1 VRGRGSSLAGFI
13 GVLILALAATGS
25 ATTSV
30 QHELGIN
37 NFIVGKTRA
46 SSKRAYSY
54 LELKQLR
61 FALGIDLISEHSAFP
76 ETSEAVQI
84 VLPAGL
90 SWGDEPAWPRTL
102 WSSGTP
108 GPWSFETTGQSCE
121 VAGQVATC
129 RADGVP
135 AATTLF
141 GWIFDAVAAKPGI
154 YKITGEVVPPTDGQN
169 RAPRGADTPVKAV
182 LTLVVGP
189 RTGAVKAGGV
199 VLTRPRPSFVRAS
212 VEVTQADVGV
222 RPSSAS
228 CNGSFLGDAS
238 YQKRYAPVLALRGSV
253 TCTFVFNNAKYVGKT
268 LAGELAFT
276 VARTKVRRKFS
287 VRIGPGTTLSSPK
300 GATLKQRR

>member
-1 VRGRGSSLAGFI
+1 LLAGFV
-13 GVLILALAATGS
+13 GVLILVVAAAGS
-25 ATTSV
+25 ATSSV

-37 NFIVGKTRA
+37 NFIVGKSRA
-46 SSKRAYSY
+46 SSQRAYSY

-61 FALGIDLISEHSAFP
+61 FALGIDLISEHSAYP
-76 ETSEAVQI
+76 DTSEAVQI

-90 SWGDEPAWPRTL
+90 SWGNEPAWPRTL
-102 WSSGTP
+102 WPNGTP

-121 VAGQVATC
+121 VSGQVATC

-154 YKITGEVVPPTDGQN
+154 YKVTGEVVPPTDGQN

-182 LTLVVGP
+182 LTLVIGP
-189 RTGAVKAGGV
+189 RTGAVKTGRV
-199 VLTRPRPSFVRAS
+199 VLTRPRPSYVRAR
-212 VEVTQADVGV
+212 VEVTQGGLGV

-238 YQKRYAPVLALRGSV
+238 YQKRYAPVLALRGSA
-253 TCTFVFNNAKYVGKT
+253 TCTFVFNNAKHVGKM
-268 LAGELAFT
+268 LVGELVFT
-276 VARTKVRRKFS
+276 VAKTKIRRKFS
-287 VRIGPGTTLSSPK
+287 VRVGPGTTLSSPK
-300 GATLKQRR
+300 GAVVRP